1 MRTNVADETP
11 KEASRPKRR
20 LRPASSSE
28 TLRERSEKLQNK
40 AAAPKKPSKLR
51 AFFSGFF
58 APLRWVGR
66 QLAKLG
72 RFRIFRWIG
81 YILFVP
87 YIRNSWR
94 ELRQVTWPNR
104 SQTFA
109 LVWAVIIFSVVFGVL
124 IAAVDFGL
132 DKLFKEF
139 IVK

>member
-1 MRTNVADETP
+1 MADETLP
-11 KEASRPKRR
+11 EDGRPKRR
-20 LRPASSSE
+20 LRPSSGE
-28 TLRERSEKLQNK
+28 TLRERTEKLQSQ
-40 AAAPKKPSKLR
+40 AAAPKKPSKAR

-87 YIRNSWR
+87 YISNSWQ
-94 ELRQVTWPNR
+94 ELRLVTWPNR
-104 SQTFA
+104 RQTFA
-109 LVWAVIIFSVVFGVL
+109 LVWAVVIFSLVFGVL
-124 IAAVDFGL
+124 IAGVDYGL